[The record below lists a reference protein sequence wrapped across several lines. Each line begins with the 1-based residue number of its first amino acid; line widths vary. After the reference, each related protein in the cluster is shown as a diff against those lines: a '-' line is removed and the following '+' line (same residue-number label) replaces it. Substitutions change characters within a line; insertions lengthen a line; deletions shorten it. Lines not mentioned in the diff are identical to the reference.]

1 MIKTLI
7 TYGSEGELILQR
19 YSKELE
25 QHISQIIM
33 CEPVLTEEVWRV
45 PFVHNLNMEVE
56 GENLGYGNITIMK
69 KDLSNETLLS
79 SMLRDIEPSEVTL
92 GKLFII

>member
-1 MIKTLI
+1 M
-7 TYGSEGELILQR
+7 ELTENVC

-33 CEPVLTEEVWRV
+33 CAPVLTEEVWRV
-45 PFVHNLNMEVE
+45 PLVHNLDMEVE
-56 GENLGYGNITIMK
+56 GQNLGYGNITIMK

-79 SMLRDIEPSEVTL
+79 TMLRNIEPLEMTYY
-92 GKLFII
+92 